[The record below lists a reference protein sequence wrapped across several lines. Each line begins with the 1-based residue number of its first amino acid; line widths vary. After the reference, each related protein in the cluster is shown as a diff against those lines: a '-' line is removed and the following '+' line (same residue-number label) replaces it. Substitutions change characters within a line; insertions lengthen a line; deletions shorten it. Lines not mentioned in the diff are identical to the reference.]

1 MTITQTA
8 ALSSKTTLMLFISV
22 PEEAAQLFWRSLEP
36 HVDFED
42 DPRWM
47 RVMGRITPALALFNG
62 VGAAVLLLSAIYGLL
77 IWDLGCAS
85 VVGIYA
91 GGVGT
96 AGFAMAVCGIVQD
109 RRRR

>member
-1 MTITQTA
+1 MTMAQA
-8 ALSSKTTLMLFISV
+8 ASMSSKIASMLFITV
-22 PEEAAQLFWRSLEP
+22 PEEAVQLFWRSLEP

-47 RVMGRITPALALFNG
+47 RVIGRITPLLALFNG
-62 VGAAVLLLSAIYGLL
+62 LGAAVLLLFAIYGIL
-77 IWDLGCAS
+77 IWGFGCAS
-85 VVGIYA
+85 VIGLYA

-96 AGFAMAVCGIVQD
+96 AGFAMAVRGIAQV